1 MIAILSRVGVI
12 GAGSMGTAVAQ
23 SLSREVGE
31 VIVFGRR
38 QETVDS
44 INRSSYNTSYF
55 PGLRLNPN
63 IRARLMDDRSAL
75 RGCKTVII
83 AVPSSEVRPVVSTIR
98 DELGG
103 TTLVTVAKGLEY
115 PSLRTMSEV
124 ILDETENPD
133 VACFS
138 GPTFADEVA
147 YGHIAGATIGISDDP
162 SLRVEMSDL
171 FGGFILDF
179 SDDIRAVELCGVLKN
194 VYAIGTGMWDSVYG
208 NHNEHYAFLNMCYKE
223 MCTFLKAIS
232 YDEGIFTKFCCFG
245 DFNLTANVDKSRN
258 RTLGLMVG
266 KKIVK
271 TPYLGSGV
279 TFEGS
284 RSVKGILELAGNHDI
299 DMPIA
304 RFVYD
309 VLNGNNNVRESV
321 GTLIR
326 KAPRGGS

>member
-1 MIAILSRVGVI
+1 MISTVGVI

-23 SLSREVGE
+23 SISRRVGE

-38 QETVDS
+38 QEIVDS
-44 INRSSYNTSYF
+44 INTDNCNKRYF

-63 IRARLMDDRSAL
+63 IHARLMGDRQGLAD
-75 RGCKTVII
+75 CEAVII
-83 AVPSSEVRPVVSTIR
+83 AVPSSEVRFIVNATH
-98 DELGG
+98 DELTGKF
-103 TTLVTVAKGLEY
+103 LVTVAKGLEY
-115 PSLRTMSEV
+115 PSLKTMSE
-124 ILDETENPD
+124 IIRDETGNPD
-133 VACFS
+133 IACFS

-147 YGHIAGATIGISDDP
+147 YGHIAGATIGAGGDP
-162 SLRVEMSDL
+162 SLRATISNL
-171 FGGFILDF
+171 FGEFILDF

-208 NHNEHYAFLNMCYKE
+208 NHNEHYTFLNMCYKE
-223 MCTFLKAIS
+223 MCIFLRAIS
-232 YDEGIFTKFCCFG
+232 RDKGIFTKFCCFG

-271 TPYLGSGV
+271 TPYLESGV

-284 RSVKGILELAGNHDI
+284 RSVKGIIELAENHSI

-309 VLNGNNNVRESV
+309 VLSGNNNVRESV
-321 GTLIR
+321 DGVIR
-326 KAPRGGS
+326 KAP

>member
-1 MIAILSRVGVI
+1 MISKVGVI

-23 SLSREVGE
+23 SISRRAGE
-31 VIVFGRR
+31 IIIFGRR
-38 QETVDS
+38 REVVDS
-44 INRSSYNTSYF
+44 INTDNRNANYF

-63 IRARLMDDRSAL
+63 IHARLMGDRLDVA
-75 RGCKTVII
+75 GCPAVVI
-83 AVPSSEVRPVVSTIR
+83 AVPSSEVRSVVSATR
-98 DELGG
+98 DELADKI
-103 TTLVTVAKGLEY
+103 LITVAKGLEY
-115 PSLRTMSEV
+115 PSLKTMSE
-124 ILDETENPD
+124 IIREETGNPD

-138 GPTFADEVA
+138 GPTFADEIA
-147 YGHIAGATIGISDDP
+147 YGHIAGATIGAADDP
-162 SLRVEMSDL
+162 SLRATMSGL
-171 FGGFILDF
+171 FGEFILDF

-208 NHNEHYAFLNMCYKE
+208 NHNEHYTFLNMCYKE
-223 MCTFLKAIS
+223 MCIFLRAIS
-232 YDEGIFTKFCCFG
+232 LDEGIFTKFCCFG

-271 TPYLGSGV
+271 TPYVESGV

-284 RSVKGILELAGNHDI
+284 RSVKGIIELADSHNI

-309 VLNGNNNVRESV
+309 VLSGNNNVRESV
-321 GTLIR
+321 DMLIR
-326 KAPRGGS
+326 KAP

>member
-1 MIAILSRVGVI
+1 MISKVGVI
-12 GAGSMGTAVAQ
+12 GAGSMGTAIAQ
-23 SLSREVGE
+23 SISRRAGD

-38 QETVDS
+38 QAVVDS
-44 INRSSYNTSYF
+44 INTGNCNKRYF

-63 IRARLMDDRSAL
+63 IRARLMNDRQGLAD
-75 RGCKTVII
+75 CEAVII
-83 AVPSSEVRPVVSTIR
+83 AVPSSEVRSIVSANH
-98 DELGG
+98 DELAGKI
-103 TTLVTVAKGLEY
+103 LITVAKGLEY
-115 PSLRTMSEV
+115 PSLKTMSE
-124 ILDETENPD
+124 IIRDETGNPNM
-133 VACFS
+133 ACFS
-138 GPTFADEVA
+138 GPTFADEIA
-147 YGHIAGATIGISDDP
+147 YGHIAGATIGAGGDP
-162 SLRVEMSDL
+162 SLRATVSDL
-171 FGGFILDF
+171 FGEFILDF

-208 NHNEHYAFLNMCYKE
+208 NHNEHYTFLNMCYKE

-232 YDEGIFTKFCCFG
+232 LDEGIFTKFCCFG

-271 TPYLGSGV
+271 TPYLESGV

-284 RSVKGILELAGNHDI
+284 RSVKGIIELAENHDI

-309 VLNGNNNVRESV
+309 VLSGNNNVRESV
-321 GTLIR
+321 DGLIR
-326 KAPRGGS
+326 KAP